1 VGATGACTFVARFRQ
16 MRVVWACVFACSAVL
31 LAAAAETEELRE
43 QKPWH
48 AGGKEDW
55 EAAGGWDHPKYDR

>member
-1 VGATGACTFVARFRQ
+1 

-31 LAAAAETEELRE
+31 LAAAAETEEIRE
-43 QKPWH
+43 KKPWH